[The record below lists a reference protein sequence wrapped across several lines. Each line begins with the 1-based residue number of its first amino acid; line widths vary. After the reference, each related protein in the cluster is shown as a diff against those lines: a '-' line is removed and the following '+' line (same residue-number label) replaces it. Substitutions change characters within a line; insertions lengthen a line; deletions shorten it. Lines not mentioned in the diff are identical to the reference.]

1 MFVNIAF
8 LARFGIG
15 HDAARHGSGYLS
27 CHNLHAFRSFY
38 YYGGT
43 LVVGAGFGQPGFHEL
58 PVFVPHLLYRT
69 IYRIPVGVYINQTH
83 EYRYHDTAVVEVF
96 VFLHFF
102 HHYDFT
108 VGRSYH
114 DFLRFLSEQTDGA
127 AEEVHEYAIYYE
139 ADDRYYVKRNFAFQ
153 SEVKGSV
160 DSQNQNQAAC
170 QCMCSFTVYAYLF

>member
-1 MFVNIAF
+1 MNIDTMI
-8 LARFGIG
+8 R
-15 HDAARHGSGYLS
+15 
-27 CHNLHAFRSFY
+27 RSWKYSFSS
-38 YYGGT
+38 T
-43 LVVGAGFGQPGFHEL
+43 SSTT
-58 PVFVPHLLYRT
+58 T
-69 IYRIPVGVYINQTH
+69 I
-83 EYRYHDTAVVEVF
+83 
-96 VFLHFF
+96 
-102 HHYDFT
+102 FT

-170 QCMCSFTVYAYLF
+170 QCMCSFTVYAYRFFNLFNRPMYIVFANLDRNYLQK

>member
-1 MFVNIAF
+1 M
-8 LARFGIG
+8 RQ
-15 HDAARHGSGYLS
+15 RHGSGYLS

-58 PVFVPHLLYRT
+58 PVLCHTF
-69 IYRIPVGVYINQTH
+69 
-83 EYRYHDTAVVEVF
+83 
-96 VFLHFF
+96 
-102 HHYDFT
+102 FT
-108 VGRSYH
+108 VPSTGYQLACTLTRLMNIDTMIRRSWKYS
-114 DFLRFLSEQTDGA
+114 FSSTSSTTTILPSAGATTTFSVSCPNKRMGA